1 MLHLSLRGAC
11 QRLANFKLNK
21 ETTFIAMSMWHSLRC
36 LFFPLSAVSVCSSFK
51 QRRRSTYHNKF
62 QSRDSS
68 SKSVMLGEDSCHR
81 NLQSRQCAWHFPKR
95 ISIFRRPQ
103 KDKCDLHASAAALI
117 FVSLKH
123 YFHLG
128 VTTSR
133 LRCMTLTSG
142 RGPKDTAQCRN
153 RRRKVGRVNQL
164 YCSLDY
170 TDIWSGE
177 PDTERLPTLHSK
189 QAPSP
194 WLTLDYDAFLT
205 LSMPIPTEF

>member
-1 MLHLSLRGAC
+1 MHCAAIWLIFPNQYADSASLSLRGAC
-11 QRLANFKLNK
+11 QRLKQGNDSNKLN
-21 ETTFIAMSMWHSLRC
+21 ETQGNNILSYGNVTSLKMP
-36 LFFPLSAVSVCSSFK
+36 FSPSAISVCSSFK
-51 QRRRSTYHNKF
+51 QWRRSNYHNKF

-81 NLQSRQCAWHFPKR
+81 NLQPRQCAWHTSKC

-103 KDKCDLHASAAALI
+103 KDKCDPHASAAALI

-123 YFHLG
+123 SFHLG

-153 RRRKVGRVNQL
+153 GRRKVGRVNQL

-177 PDTERLPTLHSK
+177 PDTER
-189 QAPSP
+189 
-194 WLTLDYDAFLT
+194 
-205 LSMPIPTEF
+205 